1 MDEAKRR
8 LRMSNPWHLLATGFG
23 SGLSPVM
30 PGTMGSLAAIPFWLL
45 LIQLPWQLYSL
56 TVMFSICIGVY
67 ICHRTAK
74 DMKVHDHGSIVW
86 DEFVGMWITLMALP
100 VNDWRWV
107 AAGFVIFRIL
117 DMWKPWPIRWF
128 DRNVA
133 WRHGHHGRRYHR
145 RRAVCGHHLPDWAP
159 LADRAVLTAG
169 RGSSRPLFLF
179 KSRHPMRHVSRFQ
192 LRHLLRRQT
201 QIDRGNGVVQL
212 FAA

>member
-1 MDEAKRR
+1 MAPAGHRVWQRFVAGDAG
-8 LRMSNPWHLLATGFG
+8 HHGIAGG
-23 SGLSPVM
+23 D
-30 PGTMGSLAAIPFWLL
+30 PFWLL

-56 TVMFSICIGVY
+56 AVMFSICIGVY

-128 DRNVA
+128 DRNVHGGMGIMVDDIIA
-133 WRHGHHGRRYHR
+133 GVLSAGIIYLIGHHWPIG
-145 RRAVCGHHLPDWAP
+145 
-159 LADRAVLTAG
+159 
-169 RGSSRPLFLF
+169 LF
-179 KSRHPMRHVSRFQ
+179 
-192 LRHLLRRQT
+192 
-201 QIDRGNGVVQL
+201 
-212 FAA
+212 